1 MMITHNPLLKNY
13 SYKMPAYA
21 GIFLAEN
28 AAAGYAKKAVNE
40 FFLSYMKKTA

>member
-1 MMITHNPLLKNY
+1 MQ
-13 SYKMPAYA
+13 AF
-21 GIFLAEN
+21 FLAEN